1 VGGTLP
7 RPYRRDCKDS
17 SYDTGKSALARFTDD
32 FGNGPI
38 VSITRLEAIDW
49 AERVAAYRL
58 PVVSRFSTPRSTA
71 DRAQP
76 AQRALAP
83 HQGPL

>member
-7 RPYRRDCKDS
+7 RRYRRYCKDS
-17 SYDTGKSALARFTDD
+17 SYDTAKSALAGFTDD

-58 PVVSRFSTPRSTA
+58 PVVVTLLTPRST
-71 DRAQP
+71 P
-76 AQRALAP
+76 S
-83 HQGPL
+83 